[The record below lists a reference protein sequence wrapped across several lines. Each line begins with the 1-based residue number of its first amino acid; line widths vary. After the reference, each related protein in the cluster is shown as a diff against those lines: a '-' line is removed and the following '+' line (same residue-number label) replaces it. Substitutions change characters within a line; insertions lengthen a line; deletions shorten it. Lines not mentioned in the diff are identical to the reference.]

1 MMTFAKR
8 NILLYF
14 RDKAT
19 VFFSLLAVIILVALY
34 VLFLGDMT
42 AKQIPDFPSKKA
54 LLMSWFIAGMLAVTS
69 MTTTLGSFGILVDDR
84 ANKTYLDFYSS
95 PISRAKLVGG
105 YIISALTVG
114 FIMCMFTLIASNL
127 FLFLTGE
134 AMLSF
139 GKMIAASGV
148 VILAVLA
155 SASMVL
161 LLVSFFK
168 TSNAFAAASTVIGTL
183 LGFLAGI
190 YIPIGSLPDY
200 LQTIVKLFPV
210 SHSAAL
216 FRQILMETPLLNSFA
231 NAPVEMK
238 EAFQFDMGIFYE
250 INGEKVSK
258 LFSVFYLCATTLLF
272 LVLSLLVM
280 RRKNK

>member
-1 MMTFAKR
+1 MLAFAKR

-14 RDKAT
+14 RDKST

-42 AKQIPDFPSKKA
+42 AKQLPDFPTKKA

-69 MTTTLGSFGILVDDR
+69 MTTTLASFGILVEDR
-84 ANKTYLDFYSS
+84 ANKTYMDFYSS
-95 PISRAKLVGG
+95 PIPRAKLVGG
-105 YIISALTVG
+105 YIISALVVG
-114 FIMCMFTLIASNL
+114 FIMCLSTLIASNL
-127 FLFLTGE
+127 FLVVSGE

-139 GKMIAASGV
+139 GKMIAAAGLV
-148 VILAVLA
+148 VLAVLA

-216 FRQILMETPLLNSFA
+216 FRQVLMETPLMSSFA
-231 NAPVEMK
+231 NAPAEMK
-238 EAFQFDMGIFYE
+238 EAFLFDMGVFYKM
-250 INGEKVSK
+250 NGEKMST
-258 LFSVFYLCATTLLF
+258 LFSVFYLVATTLVF
-272 LVLSLLVM
+272 FVLSLLVLK
-280 RRKNK
+280 RKNK